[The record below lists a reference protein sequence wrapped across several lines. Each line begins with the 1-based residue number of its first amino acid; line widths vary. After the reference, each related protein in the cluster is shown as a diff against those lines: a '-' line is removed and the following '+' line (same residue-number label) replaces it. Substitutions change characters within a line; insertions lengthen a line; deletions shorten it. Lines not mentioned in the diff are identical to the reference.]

1 MPYALPLAYLAVF
14 IAAIILVLVG
24 ATALYQR
31 SDHTRRVAR
40 RLEALTPTDS
50 PAEDTSSLLRRRAPG
65 EFRSPMLA
73 RLNGYIQTW
82 LEQADLAWTPSKFL
96 TTIASVSAILCL
108 ASLAFV
114 LARDTISPG
123 VALATLAAAAVLPV
137 LAAWAYLNR
146 RRASRKKRIEEQL
159 PIALDIVNRAI
170 RAGHPIIAAVQLAA
184 DELDNPIGGE
194 LRKIV
199 DETAYGSDFREALA
213 SFAKRTGSQDAHFF
227 SVSVS
232 IQAETGG
239 SLAEILE
246 NLASVIRARATLA
259 KRVKALGSEGRASA
273 NILSALPIMLI
284 GGITLS
290 EPHFYTDKFSDPVFW
305 PAVISVCV
313 VYLVGQLMMH
323 RITHF
328 KY

>member
-14 IAAIILVLVG
+14 VAAMIVVLAS
-24 ATALYQR
+24 ATALYRR

-40 RLEALTPTDS
+40 RLQALSPTEESTDDK
-50 PAEDTSSLLRRRAPG
+50 PALLRRRSAG
-65 EFRSPMLA
+65 EFSSPTLA
-73 RLNGYIQTW
+73 RIYADAQTW
-82 LEQADLAWTPSKFL
+82 LEQADLTWTPSQFF
-96 TTIASVSAILCL
+96 TTVGAGSAVLCL
-108 ASLAFV
+108 AAFAFI
-114 LARDTISPG
+114 LTREAISPTVMLG
-123 VALATLAAAAVLPV
+123 LFAAAISFPV
-137 LAAWAYLNR
+137 VGAWAFISR
-146 RRASRKKRIEEQL
+146 RRAARQRRIEAQL

-184 DELDNPIGGE
+184 AELDDPIGAE

-213 SFAKRTGSQDAHFF
+213 NFAKRTGSQDAHFF
-227 SVSVS
+227 AVSVS

-246 NLASVIRARATLA
+246 GLASVMRARATLA

-273 NILSALPIMLI
+273 NILSALPVLLI

-290 EPHFYTDKFSDPVFW
+290 QPTFYTDKFSDPVFW
-305 PAVISVCV
+305 PAVITVLV
-313 VYLVGQLMMH
+313 VYLIGQLMMY

>member
-1 MPYALPLAYLAVF
+1 MPYALPIAYLAVF
-14 IAAIILVLVG
+14 VAAIIVVMTG
-24 ATALYQR
+24 ATALYRR

-40 RLEALTPTDS
+40 RLQALAPADAATDDKS
-50 PAEDTSSLLRRRAPG
+50 ALLRRRAPG
-65 EFRSPMLA
+65 EFRSPTLA
-73 RLNGYIQTW
+73 RLNAGAQTW
-82 LEQADLAWTPSKFL
+82 LEQSDLPWTPSQFF
-96 TTIASVSAILCL
+96 TTIGAASALLCL
-108 ASLAFV
+108 ASLAAM

-123 VALATLAAAAVLPV
+123 AFLGVLAAASLLPP
-137 LAAWAYLNR
+137 LAAWAFLSR
-146 RRASRKKRIEEQL
+146 RRAQRKRRIEEQL

-184 DELDNPIGGE
+184 SELDDPIGGE

-273 NILSALPIMLI
+273 NILSALPILLI

-305 PAVISVCV
+305 PVVISVCV